1 MNRENTDADSSEYGN
16 LLRSIVFA
24 ILIVSILF
32 FTFYLYVEYNNT
44 LYPNAN
50 DSLSLAEK
58 AGILGTKGDY
68 FGGLLNPF
76 LAFCSLMAL
85 LHTIRLQS
93 KELAMTRQELAKTT
107 EANNKQAEALEEQVK
122 AARQQQ
128 FDNTFSTLL
137 AEHSKVL
144 SEIAESHANK
154 RIPSF
159 KSCKNAKEVR
169 DKVLGS
175 STLCKYY
182 RILYQLLKFIARNH
196 PYNEKRDFS
205 QEYLVLQ
212 PKVDEKS
219 YASLVRAMIP
229 SDLLIGLAGN
239 CVFGRTT
246 DKDYLEYTL
255 LVERY
260 SMLEHLNMKN
270 INNIY
275 GINTR
280 SYEFDFICLFKKKAF
295 GNNTSLS
302 KTLLKIREWA
312 KSRNSDIIS
321 QFTYDSLLEKYE
333 QDSVIVELLL
343 SPELVEF
350 KKRKDDDLK
359 EEWTEIIDYD

>member
-128 FDNTFSTLL
+128 FDNTFATLL
-137 AEHSKVL
+137 SEHNKIL
-144 SEIAESHANK
+144 SEIAENEKAQDVLDFDH
-154 RIPSF
+154 R
-159 KSCKNAKEVR
+159 KSAMDARSNI
-169 DKVLGS
+169 LGNHR
-175 STLCKYY
+175 LCKYY
-182 RILYQLLKFIARNH
+182 RVLYQLLKFIARNH
-196 PYNEKRDFS
+196 PDNQEKDFS
-205 QEYLVLQ
+205 PEYLVSK
-212 PKVDEKS
+212 PTDDEKAYS
-219 YASLVRAMIP
+219 SLVRAMIP
-229 SDLLIGLAGN
+229 SNLILGLANN
-239 CVFGRTT
+239 CAFGRTT
-246 DKDYLEYTL
+246 SKDYLEYTL

-260 SMLEHLNMKN
+260 AMFEHLNMN
-270 INNIY
+270 SLLDYNRIQV
-275 GINTR
+275 R
-280 SYEFDFICLFKKKAF
+280 SYKFDFICLYKQLAF
-295 GNNTSLS
+295 NKNSSLS
-302 KTLLKIREWA
+302 QTFSKIREIA
-312 KSRNSDIIS
+312 KSEAGCVINPFDYEA
-321 QFTYDSLLEKYE
+321 TLDKYGADS
-333 QDSVIVELLL
+333 IVGELLL
-343 SPELVEF
+343 SPELIEF
-350 KKRKDDDLK
+350 KNRKDTEM
-359 EEWTEIIDYD
+359 EEEF